1 MPKQFIKRFMPDSH
15 TVRKHRYI
23 SIFGSLLH
31 DPNLWHFNR
40 RSVSGGFAVGL
51 FIAFMPIPFQ
61 MVFAAA
67 IAIGSRVNLIVSVA
81 LCWITNPITIP
92 AFFYGAYMIGSQLLG
107 KKTGEFNFEMSWQ
120 WLQNSLGE
128 IWQPF
133 LLGCFILA
141 VTTAIFG
148 SLAIRA
154 MWRWQVTQNWI
165 NRRKLRHIK
174 KKAEAHIKK
183 TARENKDNNPSPE

>member
-1 MPKQFIKRFMPDSH
+1 MPKQLIKRFMPDSH
-15 TVRKHRYI
+15 SVRKHRYI
-23 SIFGSLLH
+23 KLFGTLLH

-51 FIAFMPIPFQ
+51 FMAFMPIPFQ

-67 IAIGSRVNLIVSVA
+67 VAIGSRVNLVVSIA

-92 AFFYGAYMIGSQLLG
+92 VFFYSAYVLGNQLLG
-107 KKTGEFNFEMSWQ
+107 ETGGEFEFEMSWH
-120 WLQNSLGE
+120 WLQTGLGAV
-128 IWQPF
+128 WQPF

-141 VTTAIFG
+141 VTASVFG
-148 SLAIRA
+148 SLSIRA

-165 NRRKLRHIK
+165 NRRKLRRIK
-174 KKAEAHIKK
+174 KKAEAHLKK
-183 TARENKDNNPSPE
+183 IESDNPESL

>member
-1 MPKQFIKRFMPDSH
+1 MPKQLIKRFMPDSQ

-23 SIFGSLLH
+23 SMFGSLLH

-51 FIAFMPIPFQ
+51 FMAFMPIPFQ
-61 MVFAAA
+61 MIFAAA
-67 IAIGSRVNLIVSVA
+67 IAIASRVNIVVAVA
-81 LCWITNPITIP
+81 LCWITNPITMP
-92 AFFYGAYMIGSQLLG
+92 VFFYAAYVLGNLLLG
-107 KKTGEFNFEMSWQ
+107 EQVGDFHFEMSWT

-133 LLGCFILA
+133 LLGCFLIA
-141 VTTAIFG
+141 VTAATFG
-148 SLAIRA
+148 SLGIRA

-165 NRRKLRHIK
+165 NRRKLRRIK
-174 KKAEAHIKK
+174 KKAEAHLKQTQREQEK
-183 TARENKDNNPSPE
+183 TQHTAE

>member
-1 MPKQFIKRFMPDSH
+1 MPDGH
-15 TVRKHRYI
+15 TVRKHRYV
-23 SIFGSLLH
+23 SIFGTLLH

-51 FIAFMPIPFQ
+51 FVAFMPIPFQ

-81 LCWITNPITIP
+81 LCWVTNPITIP
-92 AFFYGAYMIGSQLLG
+92 VLFYGAYKLGNQLLG
-107 KKTGEFNFEMSWQ
+107 EKGGEFEFEASWP
-120 WLQNSLGE
+120 WLQESLGA

-141 VTTAIFG
+141 VFASVFG
-148 SLAIRA
+148 SLVIRA

-165 NRRKLRHIK
+165 ARRKLRHIR
-174 KKAEAHIKK
+174 KKAEAHLKK
-183 TARENKDNNPSPE
+183 LSADDKKNPSL